1 MATQKSF
8 VVVIEERKLQASA
21 PDEMLNQLE
30 ESFKRRVLEFN
41 TTNGQA
47 DLWVVSVTEQ
57 Q

>member
-1 MATQKSF
+1 MAIQKIF
-8 VVVIEERKLQASA
+8 TVVIEERKLQSAA
-21 PDEMLNQLE
+21 PDEAFIQLE

-47 DLWVVSVTEQ
+47 DLWVVNVTEQ

>member
-1 MATQKSF
+1 MATQKTF
-8 VVVIEERKLQASA
+8 IVVIEERRLQSSS
-21 PDEMLNQLE
+21 PDEVFTQLE